1 MAPVLVL
8 VGAPGSG
15 KTTVGALVADLR
27 GLGFRDTDADV
38 EAAAGCSISDIFVD
52 EGEAG
57 FRRREQ
63 AAALSALREHDGVLA
78 LGGGAIES
86 TDVREAL
93 TGLPVVLLTVSA
105 PEAAKRVGIDGARP
119 MSLGNV
125 RSVWTNQLKT
135 RQPLYESVA
144 VATVDTDELSPDQV
158 AGLVA
163 TVMDTTSRETS

>member
-15 KTTVGALVADLR
+15 KTTVGALVAALR
-27 GLGFRDTDADV
+27 ELAFRDTDVDV

-57 FRRREQ
+57 FRRREES
-63 AAALSALREHDGVLA
+63 AALKALSEHDGVLA

-93 TGLPVVLLTVSA
+93 SGLTVVHLTVSA

-125 RSVWTNQLKT
+125 RSVWTNQLKR
-135 RQPLYESVA
+135 RQPLYESVS
-144 VATVDTDELSPDQV
+144 VTTVDTDGLTPEQV
-158 AGLVA
+158 AALVVA
-163 TVMDTTSRETS
+163 AMDKRSVGSA